1 MRILLA
7 TLCLA
12 GIVGCEGWQANLR
25 VAAQRACEAVD
36 DKAAEEFVDPE
47 DLEQARNACRLA
59 RIAAGLPPDG

>member
-25 VAAQRACEAVD
+25 VAAQRACAIVD
-36 DKAAEEFVDPE
+36 ELALQGDVDPE
-47 DLEQARNACRLA
+47 DLEEAQKACRYA
-59 RIAAGLPPDG
+59 RIAAGIAPEG